1 MPTAVVDS
9 TVMEATPY
17 ESIRALRTTTGRIR
31 RAIPDWHDS
40 EKRRGGGA
48 AA

>member
-1 MPTAVVDS
+1 MPSSVVDS
-9 TVMEATPY
+9 TVMETTPY

-31 RAIPDWHDS
+31 RAIPDHDA